1 MALLPWDENRNLW
14 EETEKE
20 APVLVLKGMQ
30 ASELQGE
37 NQVPTTSLQ
46 PECMRN
52 WFWSGRLQRKGKEA
66 RLVSLHWAQQRRA
79 EEDTAVL
86 CDLYFQCPFIY

>member
-30 ASELQGE
+30 ASEVQGE
-37 NQVPTTSLQ
+37 QTRFPQPPCSLNAC
-46 PECMRN
+46 ETGFEVEGCRE
-52 WFWSGRLQRKGKEA
+52 RGK
-66 RLVSLHWAQQRRA
+66 RP
-79 EEDTAVL
+79 D
-86 CDLYFQCPFIY
+86 